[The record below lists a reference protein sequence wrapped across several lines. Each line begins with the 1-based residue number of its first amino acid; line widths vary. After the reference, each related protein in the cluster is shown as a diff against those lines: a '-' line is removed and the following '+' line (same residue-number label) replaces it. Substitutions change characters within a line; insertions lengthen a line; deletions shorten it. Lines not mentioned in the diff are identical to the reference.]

1 HIGFHYSLDQL
12 EKLVTKM
19 NNQQP
24 DIIVFTGD
32 LVDNPDI
39 YPWNKRLIKTL
50 QSLKANFGKFWI
62 YGNHDHGG
70 YGTNILKQAMDE
82 SGFQLW
88 KNEHKVIDKEKDRII
103 IAGVDDIILGK
114 PDKETALENV
124 NRDLFSILLPQEPH
138 VSDTALQC
146 PFDVQLSWHSHGV
159 PVRFPFI
166 GH

>member
-1 HIGFHYSLDQL
+1 MNRRTFLKWTIGTVLGILGISGGTYYYAREIEPSMLHIQKEHITSSKIPESYNGFKIIQFSDTHIGFHYSLDQL

-70 YGTNILKQAMDE
+70 
-82 SGFQLW
+82 
-88 KNEHKVIDKEKDRII
+88 
-103 IAGVDDIILGK
+103 
-114 PDKETALENV
+114 
-124 NRDLFSILLPQEPH
+124 
-138 VSDTALQC
+138 
-146 PFDVQLSWHSHGV
+146 
-159 PVRFPFI
+159 
-166 GH
+166 